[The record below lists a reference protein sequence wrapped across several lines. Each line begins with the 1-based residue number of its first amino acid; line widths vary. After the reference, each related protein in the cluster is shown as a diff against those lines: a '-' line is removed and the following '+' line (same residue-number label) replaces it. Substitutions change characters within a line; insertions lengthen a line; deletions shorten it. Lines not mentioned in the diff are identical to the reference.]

1 MTPTAARRLDARVHT
16 PTPLRRCLLLA
27 AACLAIAGAERLA
40 AQGVG
45 LTLTVAAVDG
55 TGQAIPGARVV
66 LTGPAPRDATT
77 RDDGTIR
84 LIRLRAGTYRVRVE
98 HARFV
103 TLERDVTMRAG
114 QSQTIQLTLTDA
126 APPPEPDEPEE
137 PAMEEPTDAPAGD
150 PRSVLITDFIEKN
163 FIGRDPKRE
172 DELGCTASARTR
184 LIQLREALP
193 EESRPDADE
202 VIYVIAGE
210 GTMRLGNRDLQLESS
225 LVAVVPRGT
234 VRSITRKGRN
244 PLIVLS
250 VVSGPSCTTE

>member
-1 MTPTAARRLDARVHT
+1 MLPRLV
-16 PTPLRRCLLLA
+16 LA
-27 AACLAIAGAERLA
+27 AACLVATAGADLLF

-55 TGQAIPGARVV
+55 TGAAIPGARVV

-84 LIRLRAGTYRVRVE
+84 LIRLRPGTYRVRVE
-98 HARFV
+98 HAAFV
-103 TLERDVTMRAG
+103 TLEREVTLRAG
-114 QSQTIQLTLTDA
+114 QSQTVQVTLTEAA
-126 APPPEPDEPEE
+126 APPPPEPVEPEA
-137 PAMEEPTDAPAGD
+137 PAPEETGAAPAGD
-150 PRSVLITDFIEKN
+150 ARAVLITDFIEKN
-163 FIGRDPKRE
+163 FIGRDPRRE

-184 LIQLREALP
+184 LIQLRETLS
-193 EESRPDADE
+193 EQSRPDADE

-210 GTMRLGNRDLQLESS
+210 GTMRLGNRDIALESS

-234 VRSITRKGRN
+234 VRSISRKGRN

-250 VVSGPSCTTE
+250 VVSGPSCTAP